1 MCQLKPK
8 MQTIE
13 QIILDIVTRT
23 NMSRGDAFPMVSV
36 CREAEAHQLT
46 RNDVVNCVQG
56 LKNRHLL
63 SASERFTDAFFM
75 HFQGSR
81 AA

>member
-1 MCQLKPK
+1 MYQHNSK

-13 QIILDIVTRT
+13 QIILNIVTRSH
-23 NMSRGDAFPMVSV
+23 MSRGDAFPMVSV
-36 CREAEAHQLT
+36 CREAEAQNLT

-63 SASERFTDAFFM
+63 SANERFTDAFFT

>member
-1 MCQLKPK
+1 MCQQKTK

-13 QIILDIVTRT
+13 QIILDIVSHTHL
-23 NMSRGDAFPMVSV
+23 SRGDAFPMNNVV
-36 CREAEAHQLT
+36 HGAEAQHLT
-46 RNDVVNCVQG
+46 RNDVVNCVQW

-63 SASERFTDAFFM
+63 SADERFTDAFFQ
-75 HFQGSR
+75 HFHGSK